1 MPSKL
6 SLTFE
11 VKQNLYVGRMA
22 HKTLAFDG
30 KNLFFGKSYS
40 FYETPKRT

>member
-6 SLTFE
+6 SLTFK
-11 VKQNLYVGRMA
+11 VKQNLYVVKMA
-22 HKTLAFDG
+22 QKTLDFDG